1 MSFTT
6 FSGSSLSEQ
15 SSTTSIC
22 ISSEPG
28 ASTLSNLS
36 PRYVAQLK
44 VGIITDHNGRLIL
57 AGIEAIR
64 GLYLTIDSDVGISL
78 FDEA

>member
-1 MSFTT
+1 
-6 FSGSSLSEQ
+6 
-15 SSTTSIC
+15 
-22 ISSEPG
+22 
-28 ASTLSNLS
+28 
-36 PRYVAQLK
+36 LK